1 MRGDRLDLESSLK
14 ELDLARNTDFF
25 SPGTETKVNR
35 RRPRKMSRSSDRN

>member
-25 SPGTETKVNR
+25 
-35 RRPRKMSRSSDRN
+35 PRHRGKGKQVPTQENK